1 MAKIG
6 QVFLL
11 AILLAAASCQDEG
24 EVIQDSPLVVTPS
37 GSIRGVKGTTEAGT
51 KFLKFTKVPF
61 AEPPLGY
68 LRLRKPVKKQ
78 PWSEE
83 LDGTQPT
90 PACPQI
96 DLLTNSSKGQEDCL
110 FLNIFT
116 PITNVEDIGQ
126 ADLKPVMLW
135 IHGGGF
141 TGGDATTLT
150 NPEFLLDEDVVV
162 INTSRGTPGILNN
175 STIVQFFQFSPNYTL
190 PSRNQSGAFPAPGQ
204 MPTSAAAIN
213 PRQINQIDLINPI
226 NQSAHTCGGW
236 LPSRPKSGP
245 LVEVCRMFL
254 LGKQEKWRSLGSPA
268 REVRKYGT
276 GRESGEKERADHL
289 HELDIL
295 KHGVLRLLHAR
306 DFQTNK
312 QNHLVSNRFFH
323 QHPRI

>member
-1 MAKIG
+1 MTKMG

-24 EVIQDSPLVVTPS
+24 EVVQDGPLVVTPL
-37 GSIRGVKGTTEAGT
+37 GSIRGVEGTTEAGT

-78 PWSEE
+78 PWTEE
-83 LDGTQPT
+83 LDGTQAT

-150 NPEFLLDEDVVV
+150 DPEFLLDEDVVFV
-162 INTSRGTPGILNN
+162 AIQYRLGVLGFLAEENSVDLPGNLGLRDQQEAMRWVQGNIASFGGDPAKVTVTTTTLIILILIIKVTIFGESAGAVSVHLHILSPPAKGLFRAGIL
-175 STIVQFFQFSPNYTL
+175 
-190 PSRNQSGAFPAPGQ
+190 QSGTALLSYEKFISKATEMQGRKVLEALGCADSEERLFCLQSPDIEEFIDPELGVSLAPVQ
-204 MPTSAAAIN
+204 
-213 PRQINQIDLINPI
+213 
-226 NQSAHTCGGW
+226 
-236 LPSRPKSGP
+236 
-245 LVEVCRMFL
+245 V
-254 LGKQEKWRSLGSPA
+254 
-268 REVRKYGT
+268 
-276 GRESGEKERADHL
+276 
-289 HELDIL
+289 
-295 KHGVLRLLHAR
+295 
-306 DFQTNK
+306 
-312 QNHLVSNRFFH
+312 
-323 QHPRI
+323 

>member
-1 MAKIG
+1 MTKIE

-24 EVIQDSPLVVTPS
+24 EVIQGSPLVVTPL

-150 NPEFLLDEDVVV
+150 NPEFLLDEDVVFV
-162 INTSRGTPGILNN
+162 AIQYRLGVLGFLAEENSADLPGNLGLRDQQEAMRWVQGNIA
-175 STIVQFFQFSPNYTL
+175 SFGGDPAKVTATTITTIIIIFIKGYNLWGICWSSFCPPPHPL
-190 PSRNQSGAFPAPGQ
+190 A
-204 MPTSAAAIN
+204 
-213 PRQINQIDLINPI
+213 PRQ
-226 NQSAHTCGGW
+226 
-236 LPSRPKSGP
+236 
-245 LVEVCRMFL
+245 
-254 LGKQEKWRSLGSPA
+254 RSLQGRNPSKRDCSP
-268 REVRKYGT
+268 
-276 GRESGEKERADHL
+276 
-289 HELDIL
+289 
-295 KHGVLRLLHAR
+295 LL
-306 DFQTNK
+306 
-312 QNHLVSNRFFH
+312 
-323 QHPRI
+323 